1 MKQILTYLLVF
12 LFYQIILGNSGIKT
26 VIIPTPQIIKTS
38 NGTFSFTP
46 NSIIR
51 ISNNDL
57 EFIAEQIASSL
68 NEYYNIDPDI
78 SNRTGNISLL
88 IVEELPL
95 PSSVDSTIQS
105 QAYQLVIDEDMIS
118 IRSTTNRGIFYGAMS
133 LIQLIENSHSAQLPN
148 LNILDWPDL
157 NVRGVSDDI
166 SRGQVSTIENFKRII
181 DFLARYKMNTYM
193 PYLEDML
200 EFESYPTIG
209 KHRGALTKDEVE
221 EIVDYA
227 GKRFI
232 DVIPIFQTLGHFEN
246 ILSHDEFLEYA
257 EYPGAASI
265 SVSEEKTYTFL
276 ENMLNEVFELFP
288 SKYINIGADESYD
301 VGRGKSREMTSKT
314 SIAKV
319 HAEHYKKIYDIC
331 KKNDKKVIMYG
342 DVILS
347 HKEILELIPKD
358 IIIVDWHYNANT
370 NFSST
375 NIFREAGFEYYVSPS
390 VWNYRTT
397 FPTYQVALP
406 NIKSFIKSGITNGS
420 TGMINSNWGDYGAET
435 FKEFVL
441 FGYAWSAQC
450 SWNFEQSKISEF
462 NELFFA
468 DFFGISDDRLSGLY
482 KIFSN
487 QFNQMQWHEVWRH
500 PALSLSNGGWWE
512 SRTNREEAISW
523 MEWSLPY
530 AYDIIDEF
538 EPIVTKNKDHLELLR
553 YLIYLDYWYIN
564 KLKTQYFL
572 RQKLQIFSLKEKAKS
587 KKSNNDDINQQI
599 GWIEDE
605 LKQIDLSEM
614 VNQNI
619 SELHNLKDQYEQVWL
634 TYYKHDNLNMIVDK
648 FDRLT
653 AYFSEVSEQLANDTL
668 INPEIKSKWLYC
680 AKNRR
685 RAYDKAD
692 FKKEFTIK
700 GEINEAYLQLIGDS
714 QAKLFING
722 KFVDEVFT
730 RRSLSLITEYKRFLL
745 LDIREYLKPG
755 KNKIEVKARSYAGR
769 TGAGF
774 NLISEIKTDSGVQAI
789 LSDKTWLSKPS
800 DNKKA
805 KWRKAISKK
814 YKYTVISPNF
824 KTMRTSWI
832 ER

>member
-1 MKQILTYLLVF
+1 MKRTLTYLLVLF
-12 LFYQIILGNSGIKT
+12 FYQIILGNSGTKT
-26 VIIPTPQIIKTS
+26 VIIPSPQIVKTS
-38 NGTFSFTP
+38 SGTFNFTP

-51 ISNNDL
+51 ISNDDL
-57 EFIAEQIASSL
+57 EFAAEQIAVSV
-68 NEYYNIDPDI
+68 NEYYNIDSDI
-78 SNRTGNISLL
+78 SNSTGNINLL

-95 PSSVDSTIQS
+95 PKSVNSTIRP
-105 QAYQLVIDEDMIS
+105 QAYQLVIDENRIS

-133 LIQLIENSHSAQLPN
+133 LIQLIENSHSGELQR
-148 LNILDWPDL
+148 LNIIDWPDL
-157 NVRGVSDDI
+157 NVRGISDDI
-166 SRGQVSTIENFKRII
+166 SRGQVSTVENFKRII
-181 DFLARYKMNTYM
+181 DFLALYKMNTYM

-200 EFESYPTIG
+200 EFDSYPTIG
-209 KHRGALTKDEVE
+209 KERGALTKDEVE

-227 GKRFI
+227 GKRFVDI
-232 DVIPIFQTLGHFEN
+232 IPIFQTLGHFEN
-246 ILSHDEFLEYA
+246 ILSQNEFLKFA

-265 SVSEEKTYTFL
+265 SVSEEKTYLFL

-288 SKYINIGADESYD
+288 SEYINIGADESYD
-301 VGRGKSREMTSKT
+301 VGRGKSKKIKSKIGV
-314 SIAKV
+314 SKI
-319 HAEHYKKIYDIC
+319 HAEHYKKVYDIC
-331 KKNDKKVIMYG
+331 KKNNKKVMMYG
-342 DVILS
+342 DIILS

-370 NFSST
+370 SFSST
-375 NIFREAGFEYYVSPS
+375 NLFRDAGFEYIVSPS

-397 FPTYQVALP
+397 FPAYQVALP
-406 NIKSFIKSGITNGS
+406 NIKNLIKSGVANGS
-420 TGMINSNWGDYGAET
+420 MGMINSNWGDYGAET

-450 SWNFEQSKISEF
+450 SWNSNQSNISEF

-487 QFNQMQWHEVWRH
+487 QLNQMQWHEVWRH
-500 PALSLSNGGWWE
+500 PVLKLSNGGWWE

-523 MEWSLPY
+523 MQWDLPK

-538 EPIVTKNKDHLELLR
+538 ELIVTKNKDQLELFR

-572 RQKLQIFSLKEKAKS
+572 RQKLQVFSMKEKAKN
-587 KKSNNDDINQQI
+587 KKSNNDDINQKI
-599 GWIEDE
+599 IWIEEE
-605 LKQIDLSEM
+605 LKSVDLSEM
-614 VNQNI
+614 INQNI
-619 SELHNLKDQYEQVWL
+619 SELNNLKDQYEQIWL
-634 TYYKHDNLNMIVDK
+634 NYYKSENLNMIMDK
-648 FDRLT
+648 FDRLI
-653 AYFSEVSEQLANDTL
+653 AYFSEVGEQIANDTL
-668 INPEIKSKWLYC
+668 ITPEIESKWLYC

-685 RAYDKAD
+685 RAYDSAD

-714 QAKLFING
+714 HAKLYING
-722 KFVDEVFT
+722 EFVEEVFT

-745 LDIREYLKPG
+745 LDIRKYLKPG
-755 KNKIEVKARSYAGR
+755 KNKIEVKAKSYAGR
-769 TGAGF
+769 IGAGF
-774 NLISEIKTDSGVQAI
+774 NLISEIKTDDGIQTI

-800 DNKKA
+800 DNRKA
-805 KWRKAISKK
+805 KWKKAITKK
-814 YKYTVISPNF
+814 YKYTVIAPNF
-824 KTMRTSWI
+824 ETMRTSWI